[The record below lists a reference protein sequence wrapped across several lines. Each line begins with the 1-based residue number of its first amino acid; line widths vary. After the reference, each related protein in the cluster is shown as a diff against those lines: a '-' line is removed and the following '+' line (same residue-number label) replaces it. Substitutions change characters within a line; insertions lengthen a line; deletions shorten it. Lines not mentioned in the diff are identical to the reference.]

1 MGVWTTLRVAHLPGT
16 TVRSSPLRFRWRW
29 RWTRRDYDRRSHLPS
44 ACRGP
49 CL

>member
-1 MGVWTTLRVAHLPGT
+1 MGVWTTLRAAHLPGT
-16 TVRSSPLRFRWRW
+16 TVHSSPLRSRW